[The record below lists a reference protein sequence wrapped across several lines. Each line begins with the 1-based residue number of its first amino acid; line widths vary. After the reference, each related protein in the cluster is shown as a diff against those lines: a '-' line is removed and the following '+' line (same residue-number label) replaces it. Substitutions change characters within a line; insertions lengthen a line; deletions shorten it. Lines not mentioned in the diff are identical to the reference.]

1 MSSNIAVLK
10 NLVEGMSQEE
20 KVKVAKE
27 GHHPLVP
34 VYMVV
39 DSLKKEQE
47 MDKTLQELEAASN
60 LPPAEETIKDRLV
73 AAVSR
78 PGGLRSLDS
87 ATGSEAIG
95 PSYAGA
101 LPDMPGLGAG
111 EAMPRSYTGPTWAP
125 QMPTGTMTAARGGV
139 VPGYASGGF
148 YGQQEE
154 EDYLRGLSV
163 DELNANYYNSLE
175 PYTGTSGFSFP
186 ARPYGGE
193 SPSIGPSDPLGG
205 PGFLAE
211 ISPAGLWGFA
221 TTRANKARNLAR
233 LIEDLKNV
241 DPKTLTSAE
250 RATLE
255 ARKARD
261 KMLEGQKRLEPFLD
275 ATKDAF
281 GRGVTGT
288 RDLFGR
294 GATTTKDWLSG
305 AGSTIGGARDRFT
318 GGIRSLF
325 NRTTPKK
332 TSKTTPKTSKE
343 SFDEGHE
350 RTFGSNGGGGNRWKS
365 TKSKLKTAGKGFLG
379 GSLLLGLASLASV
392 DPEEEEEYET
402 TVRERRNE
410 GLGDRL
416 TLQEADSILAQA
428 AIPPDSSRVDVPGS
442 TTALYNTNEIPGV
455 QGVIGD
461 ILNKYGLT
469 GDSVGPTR
477 TMASTAGS
485 EAALQAIDDRMEKF
499 RTDLGKLSPGQVQQA
514 ELIKE
519 QMERLKVTRGAV
531 IQRALTRQGEDIR
544 TADEDLASLEDRYN
558 TKVGA
563 VDAIT
568 DKRIG
573 QLEDRLQPRID
584 EGIASL
590 ESRAGDYDRDKRAAT
605 FLALSDVLGARNV
618 DPRRSNFSSIGEAI
632 GEFEDDELETATGM
646 ITDLRDIED
655 ALEAGVIG
663 YEDAQLLAKEQLG
676 DALFAGQRDIR
687 DRRRTDF
694 RTAQDSILDA
704 VTGSQAEID
713 ALNAGNIQMLLDNED
728 RMNALN
734 PSIMRTLNERY
745 AAELRSEALDQEHLD
760 ALYQSELEGLATGEI
775 PRIESELDA
784 QRVQERL
791 IALGDKSAFHY
802 DNTLGEAERIEMII
816 RLRVK
821 LLEWDRRTSRLTD
834 DEVKEQGK
842 EIDFKA
848 GGVIPGYKHGGMSTL
863 DLINR
868 L

>member
-1 MSSNIAVLK
+1 
-10 NLVEGMSQEE
+10 
-20 KVKVAKE
+20 
-27 GHHPLVP
+27 
-34 VYMVV
+34 
-39 DSLKKEQE
+39 
-47 MDKTLQELEAASN
+47 
-60 LPPAEETIKDRLV
+60 
-73 AAVSR
+73 
-78 PGGLRSLDS
+78 
-87 ATGSEAIG
+87 
-95 PSYAGA
+95 
-101 LPDMPGLGAG
+101 
-111 EAMPRSYTGPTWAP
+111 
-125 QMPTGTMTAARGGV
+125 
-139 VPGYASGGF
+139 
-148 YGQQEE
+148 
-154 EDYLRGLSV
+154 
-163 DELNANYYNSLE
+163 
-175 PYTGTSGFSFP
+175 
-186 ARPYGGE
+186 
-193 SPSIGPSDPLGG
+193 
-205 PGFLAE
+205 
-211 ISPAGLWGFA
+211 
-221 TTRANKARNLAR
+221 
-233 LIEDLKNV
+233 
-241 DPKTLTSAE
+241 
-250 RATLE
+250 
-255 ARKARD
+255 
-261 KMLEGQKRLEPFLD
+261 
-275 ATKDAF
+275 
-281 GRGVTGT
+281 
-288 RDLFGR
+288 
-294 GATTTKDWLSG
+294 
-305 AGSTIGGARDRFT
+305 
-318 GGIRSLF
+318 
-325 NRTTPKK
+325 
-332 TSKTTPKTSKE
+332 
-343 SFDEGHE
+343 
-350 RTFGSNGGGGNRWKS
+350 
-365 TKSKLKTAGKGFLG
+365 
-379 GSLLLGLASLASV
+379 
-392 DPEEEEEYET
+392 
-402 TVRERRNE
+402 
-410 GLGDRL
+410 
-416 TLQEADSILAQA
+416 
-428 AIPPDSSRVDVPGS
+428 
-442 TTALYNTNEIPGV
+442 
-455 QGVIGD
+455 
-461 ILNKYGLT
+461 
-469 GDSVGPTR
+469 
-477 TMASTAGS
+477 MASTAGS

-590 ESRAGDYDRDKRAAT
+590 ASRAGDYDRDKRAAT

-646 ITDLRDIED
+646 ITNLRDIED

-842 EIDFKA
+842 EIDLKA

>member
-34 VYMVV
+34 VYMVI

-125 QMPTGTMTAARGGV
+125 QMPTGTMTAARGGM
-139 VPGYASGGF
+139 VPGYANGGF

-154 EDYLRGLSV
+154 EDF
-163 DELNANYYNSLE
+163 
-175 PYTGTSGFSFP
+175 GFLDRSESPRRPFRFTP
-186 ARPYGGE
+186 TPYGGE
-193 SPSIGPSDPLGG
+193 SPSIGPPDPLGG

-221 TTRANKARNLAR
+221 TTRANKARNLGR

-275 ATKDAF
+275 ATKDVF
-281 GRGVTGT
+281 GRGVTGTRDLYGRGVTGT

-332 TSKTTPKTSKE
+332 TSKTTSKTSKE

-365 TKSKLKTAGKGFLG
+365 TKSGLKTAGKWGLG
-379 GSLLLGLASLASV
+379 GSLLLGLA
-392 DPEEEEEYET
+392 
-402 TVRERRNE
+402 
-410 GLGDRL
+410 RL
-416 TLQEADSILAQA
+416 Q
-428 AIPPDSSRVDVPGS
+428 VPGTP
-442 TTALYNTNEIPGV
+442 TTT
-455 QGVIGD
+455 
-461 ILNKYGLT
+461 
-469 GDSVGPTR
+469 PTR

-485 EAALQAIDDRMEKF
+485 EAALQAIDDRMEEF
-499 RTDLGKLSPGQVQQA
+499 RTEFGKLSPGQVQQA

-519 QMERLKVTRGAV
+519 QMEQLKVTRGAV

-568 DKRIG
+568 DKRIE

-584 EGIASL
+584 QGVASL
-590 ESRAGDYDRDKRAAT
+590 ASRAADYDRDKRAAT
-605 FLALSDVLGARNV
+605 FLALSDTLGARNV
-618 DPRRSNFSSIGEAI
+618 DPRRSNFSSIGKAI
-632 GEFEDDELETATGM
+632 GEFEDDSLTTATGM

-663 YEDAQLLAKEQLG
+663 YEDAQLLAKERLG

-713 ALNAGNIQMLLDNED
+713 ALNAGNIQMLLENEA
-728 RMNALN
+728 RMHALN
-734 PSIMRTLNERY
+734 PSMMDTLNERY
-745 AAELRSEALDQEHLD
+745 AAELRSEALEQERLD
-760 ALYQSELEGLATGEI
+760 ALYQSELEGLASNEI

-784 QRVQERL
+784 QRVQEQL
-791 IALGDKSAFHY
+791 TALGDKSAFKY

-816 RLRVK
+816 RMRAK
-821 LLEWDRRTSRLTD
+821 LLDWQRRSSTLTG
-834 DEVKEQGK
+834 DEVEEQSKG
-842 EIDFKA
+842 INFNAA
-848 GGVIPGYKHGGMSTL
+848 GGVIPGYKHGGMPTL

>member
-1 MSSNIAVLK
+1 M
-10 NLVEGMSQEE
+10 
-20 KVKVAKE
+20 
-27 GHHPLVP
+27 
-34 VYMVV
+34 
-39 DSLKKEQE
+39 
-47 MDKTLQELEAASN
+47 
-60 LPPAEETIKDRLV
+60 
-73 AAVSR
+73 
-78 PGGLRSLDS
+78 
-87 ATGSEAIG
+87 
-95 PSYAGA
+95 
-101 LPDMPGLGAG
+101 
-111 EAMPRSYTGPTWAP
+111 
-125 QMPTGTMTAARGGV
+125 
-139 VPGYASGGF
+139 
-148 YGQQEE
+148 
-154 EDYLRGLSV
+154 
-163 DELNANYYNSLE
+163 
-175 PYTGTSGFSFP
+175 
-186 ARPYGGE
+186 
-193 SPSIGPSDPLGG
+193 
-205 PGFLAE
+205 
-211 ISPAGLWGFA
+211 
-221 TTRANKARNLAR
+221 
-233 LIEDLKNV
+233 
-241 DPKTLTSAE
+241 
-250 RATLE
+250 
-255 ARKARD
+255 
-261 KMLEGQKRLEPFLD
+261 
-275 ATKDAF
+275 
-281 GRGVTGT
+281 
-288 RDLFGR
+288 
-294 GATTTKDWLSG
+294 
-305 AGSTIGGARDRFT
+305 
-318 GGIRSLF
+318 
-325 NRTTPKK
+325 
-332 TSKTTPKTSKE
+332 
-343 SFDEGHE
+343 
-350 RTFGSNGGGGNRWKS
+350 
-365 TKSKLKTAGKGFLG
+365 
-379 GSLLLGLASLASV
+379 
-392 DPEEEEEYET
+392 
-402 TVRERRNE
+402 
-410 GLGDRL
+410 
-416 TLQEADSILAQA
+416 
-428 AIPPDSSRVDVPGS
+428 
-442 TTALYNTNEIPGV
+442 

-568 DKRIG
+568 EKRIG

-590 ESRAGDYDRDKRAAT
+590 ASRAGDYDRDKRAAT

-646 ITDLRDIED
+646 ITNLRDIED

-745 AAELRSEALDQEHLD
+745 AAELQSEALDQE
-760 ALYQSELEGLATGEI
+760 
-775 PRIESELDA
+775 RLDA
-784 QRVQERL
+784 QSLAIQEAMAESGIQPIESPSQATEIMQQITDLQSQTSTQYDYLSDSEKKVRLMLLQYIYDDWMQRQSGMTIAEASERL
-791 IALGDKSAFHY
+791 GS
-802 DNTLGEAERIEMII
+802 
-816 RLRVK
+816 
-821 LLEWDRRTSRLTD
+821 S
-834 DEVKEQGK
+834 
-842 EIDFKA
+842 A
-848 GGVIPGYKHGGMSTL
+848 GGVIPGYKHGGMPTL

>member
-34 VYMVV
+34 VYMVI

-101 LPDMPGLGAG
+101 LPDMPGLSAG

-125 QMPTGTMTAARGGV
+125 QMPTGTMTAARGGM
-139 VPGYASGGF
+139 VPGYANGGF

-154 EDYLRGLSV
+154 EDF
-163 DELNANYYNSLE
+163 
-175 PYTGTSGFSFP
+175 GFLDRSESPRRPFRFTP
-186 ARPYGGE
+186 TPYGGE
-193 SPSIGPSDPLGG
+193 SPSIGPPDPLGG

-221 TTRANKARNLAR
+221 TTRANKARNLGR

-275 ATKDAF
+275 ATKDVF
-281 GRGVTGT
+281 GRGVTGTRDLYGRGVTGT

-332 TSKTTPKTSKE
+332 TSKTTSKTSKE

-365 TKSKLKTAGKGFLG
+365 TKSGLKTAGKWGLG

-428 AIPPDSSRVDVPGS
+428 TIPPDSTTSTGSLISGMEQTIDAVLGGPGNTNIARLQVPGTP
-442 TTALYNTNEIPGV
+442 TTT
-455 QGVIGD
+455 
-461 ILNKYGLT
+461 
-469 GDSVGPTR
+469 PTR

-485 EAALQAIDDRMEKF
+485 EAALQAIDDRMEEF
-499 RTDLGKLSPGQVQQA
+499 RTEFGKLSPGQVQQA

-519 QMERLKVTRGAV
+519 QMEQLKVTRGAV

-568 DKRIG
+568 DKRIE

-584 EGIASL
+584 QGVASL
-590 ESRAGDYDRDKRAAT
+590 ASRAADYDRDKRAAT
-605 FLALSDVLGARNV
+605 FLALSDTLGARNV
-618 DPRRSNFSSIGEAI
+618 DPRRSNFSSIGKAI
-632 GEFEDDELETATGM
+632 GEFEDDSLTTATGM

-663 YEDAQLLAKEQLG
+663 YEDAQLLAKERLG

-713 ALNAGNIQMLLDNED
+713 ALNAGNIQMLLENEA
-728 RMNALN
+728 RMHALN
-734 PSIMRTLNERY
+734 PSMMDTLNERY
-745 AAELRSEALDQEHLD
+745 AAELRSEALEQERLD
-760 ALYQSELEGLATGEI
+760 ALYQSELEGLASNEI

-784 QRVQERL
+784 QRVQEQL
-791 IALGDKSAFHY
+791 TALGDKSAFKY
-802 DNTLGEAERIEMII
+802 DNTLGEEERIEMII
-816 RLRVK
+816 RMRAK
-821 LLEWDRRTSRLTD
+821 LLDWQRRSSTLTG
-834 DEVKEQGK
+834 DEVEEQSKG
-842 EIDFKA
+842 INFNAA
-848 GGVIPGYKHGGMSTL
+848 GGVIPGYKHGGMPTL